1 MQSQLRRP
9 WNGQKQNKG
18 DKQMGRPIKK
28 KFFGDLAGKASW
40 GTGVGAE
47 GIASIAVTN
56 TATNSGYST
65 TTQVTW
71 VASAPQITG
80 GVPASGTAV
89 VWYAGGTGRIQSLKV
104 VNSGTGYTSTSSV
117 TLTYTPTSAGA
128 AATLFLT
135 TSTGRQ
141 DSINIISYLT
151 TASQSRTGGDIIK
164 QESSRRYL
172 VQNSDGI
179 GICRLSTGTLA
190 NGQMHIIGYD
200 YGGASYWITKL
211 SARKAT
217 VYPRSNTSTAYVSVG
232 KATKWTLG
240 VATGTMIS
248 LSHTV

>member
-1 MQSQLRRP
+1 
-9 WNGQKQNKG
+9 
-18 DKQMGRPIKK
+18 MGRPIKK
-28 KFFGDLAGKASW
+28 KFFGDLSGKARW
-40 GTGVGAE
+40 DTGVGAE

-89 VWYAGGTGRIQSLKV
+89 VWYAGGQGRIQSLAV

-117 TLTYTPTSAGA
+117 TLTYTPTSAGTP
-128 AATLFLT
+128 ATLFLT

-141 DSINIISYLT
+141 DSINIVSYLS
-151 TASQSRTGGDIIK
+151 TASQSRSGGDIIK

-172 VQNSDGI
+172 VQNADGK
-179 GICRLSTGTLA
+179 GICRLSTGTTLA
-190 NGQMHIIGYD
+190 PGKMHIIGYD

-211 SARKAT
+211 AARKAV
-217 VYPRSNTSTAYVSVG
+217 VYPRSNTSTAYVSAG
-232 KATKWTLG
+232 KSTKWTLG